1 MAPDRTVTHWFRGAE
16 HVFGYE
22 PREMLGRP
30 ATQLFNADDI
40 ERGAERH
47 EFEVAISAGRAEDDR
62 WHVRKDGTQF
72 WGSGALF
79 ALRDKAGSVTAFAK
93 MVRNRTD
100 VKTQTEALEN
110 QVKALAKAH
119 EQKNLFL
126 GMLAHELRNPLGA
139 LANAVELIRQSGLA
153 DPMGF
158 SALQVIDRQAA
169 ALRRLTDDLM
179 DITRIGAGKID
190 LQLQVIDLKDVVHA
204 AAVTARPPAR
214 ARHQELQ
221 EILIEGP
228 VPVNA
233 DALRLQQVFSNLLDN
248 AIKYTPEKGKI
259 VFNLTTEGGDAI
271 VRVEDTGIGMSA
283 DILPK
288 VFELFTQEDSSRKN
302 AQGGVGLGLS
312 LVRQLVQLH
321 GGTVQARSDGR
332 GKGSVFTVRLPLYG
346 VPQA

>member
-1 MAPDRTVTHWFRGAE
+1 MPKKTPAPDAQEILGLLLEQGEDYALFFMAPDRTVTHWFPGAE

-22 PREMLGRP
+22 PSEMLGRP

-47 EFEVAISAGRAEDDR
+47 EFEVALSAGRAEDDR

-79 ALRDKAGSVTAFAK
+79 ALRDKTGNLTAFAK

-153 DPMGF
+153 DPMGL

-179 DITRIGAGKID
+179 DTIRIGAGKID
-190 LQLQVIDLKDVVHA
+190 LQLQLIDLKDVVHA
-204 AAVTARPPAR
+204 AAVTARPSAR
-214 ARHQELQ
+214 ARHQE
-221 EILIEGP
+221 
-228 VPVNA
+228 
-233 DALRLQQVFSNLLDN
+233 
-248 AIKYTPEKGKI
+248 
-259 VFNLTTEGGDAI
+259 
-271 VRVEDTGIGMSA
+271 
-283 DILPK
+283 
-288 VFELFTQEDSSRKN
+288 SR
-302 AQGGVGLGLS
+302 
-312 LVRQLVQLH
+312 
-321 GGTVQARSDGR
+321 RS
-332 GKGSVFTVRLPLYG
+332 
-346 VPQA
+346 